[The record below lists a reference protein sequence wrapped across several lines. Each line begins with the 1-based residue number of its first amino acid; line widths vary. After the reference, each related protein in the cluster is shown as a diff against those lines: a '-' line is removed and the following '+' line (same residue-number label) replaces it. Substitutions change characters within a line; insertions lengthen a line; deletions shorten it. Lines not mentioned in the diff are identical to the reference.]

1 MLADVL
7 TPEPNVRSCVQV
19 QIYCTVC
26 VRANVGEGVCE
37 CVCVCANVHVFKA
50 ERVCGRLNAE

>member
-26 VRANVGEGVCE
+26 VRANVGEGVC
-37 CVCVCANVHVFKA
+37 ARNVHAFKA

>member
-26 VRANVGEGVCE
+26 VRANVGEGVC
-37 CVCVCANVHVFKA
+37 VCANVYAFKA

>member
-37 CVCVCANVHVFKA
+37 CVCVRTCMRLKLNVCVA
-50 ERVCGRLNAE
+50 G

>member
-26 VRANVGEGVCE
+26 VRANVGED
-37 CVCVCANVHVFKA
+37 VCVRNVHAFKA